1 MATIEE
7 LQAQLAALTAR
18 VDVITTPPETYYT
31 MQYQGETIDQLLSM
45 APDNL
50 LDNVN
55 FQNPVNQ
62 RGVSGTISTPGFFI
76 DRWYLVSGSAQITSA
91 GLVLNGTMRQTR
103 EFAVGAPTTASA
115 LTTTGV
121 VAASYDDSTK
131 VFTLTGTGQTFITA
145 KLELNNVSTVGYQNS
160 GGVWVP
166 SQIPIF
172 QTELSKCQR
181 FLYNSMYEETGESGN
196 YKIEVWTITSGT
208 THFSGGVRFPQ
219 KMSAVPTVTFYSGVN
234 RTEGAVAYGSNGLDA
249 VSTPY
254 ANFIGTGGFAQIN
267 LIGDDPTL
275 TGNQISFFI
284 IANAEL

>member
-31 MQYQGETIDQLLSM
+31 MQYQGETIDRLLSM

-55 FQNPVNQ
+55 FCNPVNQ

-91 GLVLNGTMRQTR
+91 GLVLNGTMQQTR

-115 LTTTGV
+115 LTTSGV

-131 VFTLTGTGQTFITA
+131 VFTLTGTGQTFVTA
-145 KLELNNVSTVGYQNS
+145 KLELGSVSTVGYQNS

-166 SQIPIF
+166 TKTLKYSG
-172 QTELSKCQR
+172 ELRDCQR
-181 FLYNSMYEETGESGN
+181 FLYSPLYKCFPTVPLGNCFVSSTSILFVTIPLPVAMASRPTFVGDYTIPWIVNQSGGGAQ
-196 YKIEVWTITSGT
+196 KATSLIVQGCSGSEIMLAVSGTFDTSGGYIMYSDDASGT
-208 THFSGGVRFPQ
+208 FAFSC
-219 KMSAVPTVTFYSGVN
+219 
-234 RTEGAVAYGSNGLDA
+234 E
-249 VSTPY
+249 
-254 ANFIGTGGFAQIN
+254 I
-267 LIGDDPTL
+267 
-275 TGNQISFFI
+275 
-284 IANAEL
+284 